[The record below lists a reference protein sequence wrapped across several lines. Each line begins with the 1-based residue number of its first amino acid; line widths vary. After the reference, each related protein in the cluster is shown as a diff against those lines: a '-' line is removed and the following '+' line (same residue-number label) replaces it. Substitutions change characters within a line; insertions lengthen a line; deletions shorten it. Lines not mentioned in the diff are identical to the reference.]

1 MAFVSSLVVSII
13 YYFFL
18 FFLADSIGAL
28 GRNSIGDMVM
38 FFILVA
44 TFAFF
49 CCWFFVEKV
58 HLKIKRDI
66 TPLHSAKK
74 MLIILMEDNSIVAY
88 FQEQQGIFKNL
99 FSIKDGNL
107 KSTQLFSMD
116 LPSSEWKKDTNNY
129 SFSIHLLS
137 ITQAVYSYYSQQI
150 ITTPCLLNLEQPSYS
165 MLYPH
170 IQNDLTL
177 LQENKKINV
186 MIDFQKQILS
196 QESCK
201 LLTFNLIYY
210 FSCFLV
216 NAFFSIA
223 WGIIGLWIYLP
234 NY

>member
-1 MAFVSSLVVSII
+1 MAFVSSLVLSII

-18 FFLADSIGAL
+18 FFLADSIGGL
-28 GRNSIGDMVM
+28 GRNSIGNLIT

-49 CCWFFVEKV
+49 CCWFFIEKIR
-58 HLKIKRDI
+58 LKIKKHI
-66 TPLHSAKK
+66 APLHSAKE

-88 FQEQQGIFKNL
+88 FQEQRSIFKNF

-116 LPSSEWKKDTNNY
+116 LPSSEWKKDTNNH
-129 SFSIHLLS
+129 SFSIPPLS
-137 ITQAVYSYYSQQI
+137 ITQAVYAYYSQQT

-170 IQNDLTL
+170 IQNDLAL

-196 QESCK
+196 KESLE
-201 LLTFNLIYY
+201 LLSFNLIYY
-210 FSCFLV
+210 FVGFWV
-216 NAFFSIA
+216 NAFSSIA
-223 WGIIGLWIYLP
+223 WGLVGLWIYLP
-234 NY
+234 SY